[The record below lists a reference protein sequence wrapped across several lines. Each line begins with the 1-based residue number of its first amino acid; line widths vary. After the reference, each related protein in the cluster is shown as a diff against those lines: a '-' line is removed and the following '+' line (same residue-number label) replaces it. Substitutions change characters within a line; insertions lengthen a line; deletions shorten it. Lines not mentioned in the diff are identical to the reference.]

1 MQNLAIICGFL
12 LFPLTDSF
20 AQNSGALRAMNPD
33 VGANFLFES
42 QKSTTKVN
50 DGMSLR
56 EAEFS
61 FKADVDPYL
70 TANMIFSVA
79 RSDSGPRDYT
89 ISPEEVYVDTTF
101 IPSLTLRA
109 GKFYDFF
116 GKHNTLHTHAYP
128 FINAPLINQALLGD
142 GLNAAG
148 VSASILLPTSF
159 FSEFTVQEFDNFK
172 TLAHLRTLLD
182 INDDS
187 TLEVGMS
194 GVSKWAY
201 GADIT
206 YKHRPTDRG
215 MGRRFNVAGEW
226 MSGQIDGFTQNVNP
240 NGKPVQGFAVYSQFE
255 FMPRTYLEYRFDDLL
270 SGNSIRHNILLGYAP
285 SEFSVFRVEYDRGL
299 TSGLID
305 NRLLA
310 QVNITI
316 GFHPAHDY

>member
-1 MQNLAIICGFL
+1 MF
-12 LFPLTDSF
+12 FFFSSSSF
-20 AQNSGALRAMNPD
+20 AQNPGSLRAMNPD
-33 VGANFLFES
+33 IGANFLVES
-42 QKSTTKVN
+42 QKSTSKVS
-50 DGMSLR
+50 DGLSLR

-79 RSDSGPRDYT
+79 PSDSRNYS

-101 IPSLTLRA
+101 IPGVTLRA
-109 GKFYDFF
+109 GKFYEFF
-116 GKHNTLHTHAYP
+116 GKHNILHTHAFP

-148 VSASILLPTSF
+148 ISASILIPTSF
-159 FSEFTVQEFDNFK
+159 FSELTIQEFDNFK

-182 INDDS
+182 LNDDS
-187 TLEVGMS
+187 TIEVGLS

-215 MGRRFNVAGEW
+215 MGRRFNTAFEW
-226 MSGQIDGFTQNVNP
+226 MSGQIDGFTQNVSS

-255 FMPRTYLEYRFDDLL
+255 FMPRTYLEYRFDDVV
-270 SGNSIRHNILLGYAP
+270 SSSSTRHNILLGYAP
-285 SEFSVFRVEYDRGL
+285 SEFSVFRVEYDHGL
-299 TSGLID
+299 TNQLVD
-305 NRLLA
+305 NRILA

-316 GFHPAHDY
+316 GFHPAHGY